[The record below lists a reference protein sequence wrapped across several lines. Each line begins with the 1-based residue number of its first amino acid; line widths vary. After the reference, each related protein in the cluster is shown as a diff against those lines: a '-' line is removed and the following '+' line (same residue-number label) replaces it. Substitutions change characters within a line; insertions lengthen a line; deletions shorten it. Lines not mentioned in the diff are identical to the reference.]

1 MTLYVRNIYTKKWSS
16 ENRRMVITIQ
26 VVRTAQAAHRN
37 NRAMMKLVR
46 NTVIL
51 SKAIHCAGQL
61 MANFR
66 RGCLLSSLGGSE
78 YIVPTLLAFIVLLLP

>member
-1 MTLYVRNIYTKKWSS
+1 MIVHSRNIYIKKWSL

-26 VVRTAQAAHRN
+26 VVRTVQAAHRN
-37 NRAMMKLVR
+37 NRAMMKSVR
-46 NTVIL
+46 IQIC
-51 SKAIHCAGQL
+51 KPIHCDKL

-66 RGCLLSSLGGSE
+66 RGCLLSSPEGSE

>member
-51 SKAIHCAGQL
+51 RKAIHCGKL

>member
-51 SKAIHCAGQL
+51 SKAIHCGQL